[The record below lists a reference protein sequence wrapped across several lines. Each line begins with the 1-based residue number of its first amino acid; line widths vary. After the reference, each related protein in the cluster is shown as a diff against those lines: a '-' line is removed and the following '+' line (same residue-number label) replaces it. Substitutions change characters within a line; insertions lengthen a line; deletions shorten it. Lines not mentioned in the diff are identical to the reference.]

1 MEVIITLLSDMVQL
15 IIIIVIIGINGTI
28 SGWDGHESLMLFGYI
43 LFSGSIAEF
52 LIGNV
57 RRLGSEYIRTGHL
70 DLLLV
75 RPVGPFLQLMVGEFN
90 ISRLGSALMGL
101 SLCWYEAVRQSLSWG
116 AVGLLILGVIPAI
129 IISIS
134 IAALVSA
141 YDFWNKSPLNPLQ
154 VAEDLK
160 QLSYYPLGIYPFL
173 IRLVLLVVLPFAFA
187 GYIQVA
193 VALNKLPSLY
203 IVLAILVCMLTVIA
217 TKWIWQK
224 GLRNYESAN

>member
-15 IIIIVIIGINGTI
+15 IIIIVIIGINGTV
-28 SGWDGHESLMLFGYI
+28 SGWDGHESLLLFGYI

-57 RRLGSEYIRTGHL
+57 RRLGSDYIRTGHL

-75 RPVGPFLQLMVGEFN
+75 RPAGPFLQLMVGEFN

-101 SLCWYEAVRQSLSWG
+101 SLCLYEAVRQPLSWG
-116 AVGLLILGVIPAI
+116 AVGLLVLGVIPAI
-129 IISIS
+129 VISIS
-134 IAALVSA
+134 IASLVSA

-160 QLSYYPLGIYPFL
+160 QLSYYPLGIYPIL

-193 VALNKLPSLY
+193 VALNKLPLSFMA
-203 IVLAILVCMLTVIA
+203 LAFLVCMLTVMA
-217 TKWIWQK
+217 TKLIWQK
-224 GLRNYESAN
+224 GLRKYESAN